1 MNIMFASHTYMGSP
15 FVVGSHHL
23 SREMEKLG
31 HSVIHVSTPL
41 SLFHLL
47 KWKDRDIQA
56 RFRILQGK
64 KVDTSAVVNSV
75 PMSLLPWEIAG
86 PIFKKT
92 QKNWMLPA
100 IKKVMREHEMASV
113 DLLLIDQ
120 PRFVGLEKL
129 VSPKVT
135 IYRPTDIYSKMTG
148 DASIATAERTLMSV
162 VDGLVSTSGPVL
174 SELQE
179 YNPAVP
185 TLLLENGV
193 EYEHFSAPAEEPEDL
208 KSIPSPRAVY
218 VGALDERLDLKGLKL
233 LAKEKPNVSLVIIGP
248 VNEETKRDFSEF
260 ANVHFLGAKK
270 YATVPAYLQ
279 HSDVALLPLSNHAAN
294 AGRSP
299 MKLYEYAAAG
309 LPVVVTETPELL
321 RRQERFLHFY
331 RDSAD
336 LPKQVEAALSAKQDR
351 LEIREMARSHAWES
365 KVNTLL
371 DFIDKLQVK
380 IG

>member
-31 HSVIHVSTPL
+31 HNVIHVSTPL
-41 SLFHLL
+41 SPFHLL

-64 KVDTSAVVNSV
+64 HVDTTAVVNSV

-86 PIFKKT
+86 PIFKRT
-92 QKNWMLPA
+92 QKNWLLPS
-100 IKKVMREHEMASV
+100 IKKVMRENRMDSV

-148 DASIATAERTLMSV
+148 DSSIASAEQTLMSV

-174 SELQE
+174 SELRG

-193 EYEHFSAPAEEPEDL
+193 EYEHFSAPMVEPEDL
-208 KSIPSPRAVY
+208 KPIPHPRAVY
-218 VGALDERLDLKGLKL
+218 VGALDERLDLTGLKL
-233 LAKEKPNVSLVIIGP
+233 LAKEQSGISLVIIGP
-248 VNEETKRDFSEF
+248 VNDETKRDFSEF
-260 ANVHFLGAKK
+260 TNVHFLGAKK

-321 RRQERFLHFY
+321 RRQEKFLHFY
-331 RDSAD
+331 RESAE
-336 LPKQVEAALSAKQDR
+336 LPRKVEEALAAKSDRNTIRDMAK
-351 LEIREMARSHAWES
+351 SHAWEA
-365 KVNTLL
+365 KVNTLFN
-371 DFIDKLQVK
+371 FIDSL
-380 IG
+380 

>member
-41 SLFHLL
+41 SPFHLL

-64 KVDTSAVVNSV
+64 QVDTTAVVNSV

-86 PIFKKT
+86 PIFKRTK
-92 QKNWMLPA
+92 KNWMLPA
-100 IKKVMREHEMASV
+100 IKKVMREHEMDSV

-148 DASIATAERTLMSV
+148 DASIASAERTLMSV

-174 SELQE
+174 NELQE

-193 EYEHFSAPAEEPEDL
+193 EYDHFSAPAEEPEDL
-208 KSIPSPRAVY
+208 KAIPGPRAVY
-218 VGALDERLDLKGLKL
+218 VGALDERLDLTGLKL
-233 LAKEKPNVSLVIIGP
+233 MAQKLPQVSLVIIGP
-248 VNEETKRDFSEF
+248 VNEETKRDFAAY

-270 YATVPAYLQ
+270 YTVVPAYLQ
-279 HSDVALLPLSNHAAN
+279 YSDVALLPLSNHAAN

-331 RDSAD
+331 RESEE
-336 LPKQVEAALSAKQDR
+336 LPLRVEEALRTPRDPAAIRDMAKK
-351 LEIREMARSHAWES
+351 HAWET

-371 DFIDKLQVK
+371 DFIDNL
-380 IG
+380 

>member
-31 HSVIHVSTPL
+31 HTVIHVSTPL
-41 SLFHLL
+41 SPFHLL

-64 KVDTSAVVNSV
+64 RVDTTAVVNSV

-86 PIFKKT
+86 PIFKRT
-92 QKNWMLPA
+92 RKNWMLPA
-100 IKKVMREHEMASV
+100 IKKVMQDNHMPSV

-148 DASIATAERTLMSV
+148 DSSIASAERTLMSV

-174 SELQE
+174 SELRE

-193 EYEHFSAPAEEPEDL
+193 EYEHFSAPTVEPEDL
-208 KSIPSPRAVY
+208 KPIPGPRAVY
-218 VGALDERLDLKGLKL
+218 VGALDERLDLTGLKI
-233 LAKEKPNVSLVIIGP
+233 LAKEKPEVSLVIIGP
-248 VNEETKRDFSEF
+248 VNDETKRDFAAF

-321 RRQERFLHFY
+321 RRQEKFLHFY
-331 RDSAD
+331 RESAE
-336 LPKQVEAALSAKQDR
+336 LPLKVEEALAAQTDRNTIRDMAK
-351 LEIREMARSHAWES
+351 SHAWEA

-371 DFIDKLQVK
+371 NFIDNL
-380 IG
+380 

>member
-23 SREMEKLG
+23 SRELEKLG

-41 SLFHLL
+41 SPFHLL

-56 RFRILQGK
+56 RFQILQGK
-64 KVDTSAVVNSV
+64 RVDTSAVVNSV
-75 PMSLLPWEIAG
+75 PMSMLPWEIAG
-86 PIFKKT
+86 PIFKRTK
-92 QKNWMLPA
+92 KNWMLPS
-100 IKKVMREHEMASV
+100 IKKVMREHNMDSV

-148 DASIATAERTLMSV
+148 DASIASAEQTLMSV

-174 SELQE
+174 SELHE
-179 YNPAVP
+179 YNPSVP

-193 EYEHFSAPAEEPEDL
+193 EYEHFSAPAAEPDDL
-208 KSIPSPRAVY
+208 KSIPGPRAIY

-233 LAKEKPNVSLVIIGP
+233 LAKEKPNISLVIIGP
-248 VNEETKRDFSEF
+248 VNDETRRDFAEF
-260 ANVHFLGAKK
+260 AHVHFLGAKK
-270 YATVPAYLQ
+270 YANVPAYLQ
-279 HSDVALLPLSNHAAN
+279 HSHVALLPLSNHAAN

-321 RRQERFLHFY
+321 RRQEKFLHFY
-331 RDSAD
+331 QGSED
-336 LPKQVEAALSAKQDR
+336 LPQKVEEALALGSDRVAIRDMAKR
-351 LEIREMARSHAWES
+351 HAWDA

-371 DFIDKLQVK
+371 DFIDNL
-380 IG
+380 

>member
-41 SLFHLL
+41 SPFHLL

-64 KVDTSAVVNSV
+64 QVETTAVVNSV

-86 PIFKKT
+86 PIFKRT

-100 IKKVMREHEMASV
+100 IKKVMREHEMNNV

-148 DASIATAERTLMSV
+148 DASIASAERKLMSV

-174 SELQE
+174 NELQE

-193 EYEHFSAPAEEPEDL
+193 EYDHFSAPAEEPEDL
-208 KSIPSPRAVY
+208 KPIPGPRAVY

-233 LAKEKPNVSLVIIGP
+233 LAQKLPHVSLVIIGP
-248 VNEETKRDFSEF
+248 VGEETRRDFAEY

-270 YATVPAYLQ
+270 YKVVPAYLQ

-331 RDSAD
+331 RDSEE
-336 LPKQVEAALSAKQDR
+336 LPLRVEEALRSPRDAGA
-351 LEIREMARSHAWES
+351 IREMAKKHAWES

-371 DFIDKLQVK
+371 DFIDNL
-380 IG
+380 

>member
-41 SLFHLL
+41 SPFHLL

-86 PIFKKT
+86 PIFKRT
-92 QKNWMLPA
+92 HKNWMLPS
-100 IKKVMREHEMASV
+100 IKKVMREGGMESV

-129 VSPKVT
+129 VSPRVT

-148 DASIATAERTLMSV
+148 DASIASAEQTLMSV

-193 EYEHFSAPAEEPEDL
+193 EYDHFSAPVEEPDDL
-208 KSIPSPRAVY
+208 KPIPGPRAVY

-233 LAKEKPNVSLVIIGP
+233 LAEQLPEVSLVIIGP
-248 VNEETKRDFSEF
+248 VNDETKRDFAQF

-270 YATVPAYLQ
+270 YATVPGYLQ
-279 HSDVALLPLSNHAAN
+279 HSDIALLPLSNHAAN

-331 RDSAD
+331 RGSED
-336 LPKQVEAALSAKQDR
+336 LPRTVKAALETNPDRIAIRDMAKK
-351 LEIREMARSHAWES
+351 HAWET

-371 DFIDKLQVK
+371 DFIDNL
-380 IG
+380 

>member
-23 SREMEKLG
+23 SREMQKLG
-31 HSVIHVSTPL
+31 HNVIHVSTPL
-41 SLFHLL
+41 SVFHLL

-56 RFRILQGK
+56 RFRILKGE

-75 PMSLLPWEIAG
+75 PMSILPWELAG

-92 QKNWMLPA
+92 QKNWMLPS
-100 IKKVMREHEMASV
+100 IKKVMREHHMDSV

-148 DASIATAERTLMSV
+148 DASIASAEQTLMSV

-174 SELQE
+174 SELQP

-193 EYEHFSAPAEEPEDL
+193 EYDHFSKPTVEPEDL
-208 KSIPSPRAVY
+208 KNIPSPRAVY

-233 LAKEKPNVSLVIIGP
+233 LAEQKPNIQLVIIGP
-248 VNEETKRDFSEF
+248 ISEETKKDFAAF
-260 ANVHFLGAKK
+260 QNLHFLGAKK
-270 YATVPAYLQ
+270 YPTVPAYLQ
-279 HSDVALLPLSNHAAN
+279 HCDIALLPLSNHAAN

-331 RDSAD
+331 KDSAE
-336 LPKQVEAALSAKQDR
+336 LPQKVEDA
-351 LEIREMARSHAWES
+351 LEIRADRIGIRDMAKSHAWET

-371 DFIDKLQVK
+371 SFVDRL
-380 IG
+380 